1 MLRSQLRFTC
11 SDARAPTSGPAE
23 RFVKVLQVQE
33 FILESDDASDI
44 TSCTDQLAQLKVPC
58 SIPTAAMDGPSVLS
72 SCDLQGIAQYI
83 LSGKA
88 RSIVVMAGAGISV
101 SSGIPDFR
109 SPGTGLYSQLQRFN
123 LPWPEAVFDIRF
135 FRHNP
140 KPFYLL
146 AKELFPGGYMP
157 TPAHY
162 FIKLL
167 YDKGLLLTAFTQN
180 IDGLEQLAGLPAD
193 RVVPAHGSFDGARC
207 IECSRACS
215 MYAVQQAVFDNEVA
229 ICNSCGGLV
238 KPDVVFFGEP
248 LPARF
253 HRRRLADLPQ
263 ADLLIVMGTS
273 LVVQPFAGM
282 IGAVPDSIPRLLIN
296 MSRVGEQPCQH
307 RQQQPAAKQ
316 QHSASAVRQ
325 KACAS
330 SSQSSSSDDSED
342 DRGSVC
348 GAESDATGL
357 TASSSFIYTDSGSSS
372 DADAITSDSAVTT
385 ADAAAKSA
393 AMSAYL
399 DFDAGYRD
407 VLHLGECDAGVT
419 QLAALLGWQDDLHEL
434 INQGAQDFEESRRDW
449 EA

>member
-1 MLRSQLRFTC
+1 MCMHHPATGGASVETESVRANGVAPCC
-11 SDARAPTSGPAE
+11 S
-23 RFVKVLQVQE
+23 
-33 FILESDDASDI
+33 
-44 TSCTDQLAQLKVPC
+44 
-58 SIPTAAMDGPSVLS
+58 PS
-72 SCDLQGIAQYI
+72 
-83 LSGKA
+83 
-88 RSIVVMAGAGISV
+88 
-101 SSGIPDFR
+101 
-109 SPGTGLYSQLQRFN
+109 T
-123 LPWPEAVFDIRF
+123 
-135 FRHNP
+135 
-140 KPFYLL
+140 
-146 AKELFPGGYMP
+146 
-157 TPAHY
+157 T
-162 FIKLL
+162 
-167 YDKGLLLTAFTQN
+167 
-180 IDGLEQLAGLPAD
+180 
-193 RVVPAHGSFDGARC
+193 
-207 IECSRACS
+207 
-215 MYAVQQAVFDNEVA
+215 
-229 ICNSCGGLV
+229 
-238 KPDVVFFGEP
+238 
-248 LPARF
+248 
-253 HRRRLADLPQ
+253 
-263 ADLLIVMGTS
+263 
-273 LVVQPFAGM
+273 
-282 IGAVPDSIPRLLIN
+282 GAVPDSIPRLLIN